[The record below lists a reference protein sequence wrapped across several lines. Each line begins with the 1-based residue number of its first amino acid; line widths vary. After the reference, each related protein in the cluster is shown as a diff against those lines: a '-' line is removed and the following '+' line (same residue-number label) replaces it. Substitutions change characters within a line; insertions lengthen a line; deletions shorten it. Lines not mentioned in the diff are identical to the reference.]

1 MHIAG
6 ELMGANTQDQPSASS
21 AGGLLDEL
29 SGLSGPS
36 AGGFTQTN
44 GVSDGRQANAAN
56 GATDMFGGLSLGGR
70 LPFPLHA

>member
-36 AGGFTQTN
+36 AGGFAQTN
-44 GVSDGRQANAAN
+44 GVSDGEHANAN